1 MEDST
6 KLSWLKTIL
15 LVKVAACLFLWGLPM
30 LIGPSALFELLGLT
44 MPKDIE
50 YLRTFGAVV
59 TALGF
64 LYWFAYKDPVKNVAI
79 IKYAI
84 IDNGLAALTL
94 WVLIFTGKGNW
105 MFTMSAVF
113 ALFVFIAFILLFPG
127 EELENKEAICVS

>member
-94 WVLIFTGKGNW
+94 WVLIFSGKGNW
-105 MFTMSAVF
+105 MFTLSAVF

-127 EELENKEAICVS
+127 EKLENK

>member
-6 KLSWLKTIL
+6 KLSWLKIIL

-44 MPKDIE
+44 MPKDVE

-127 EELENKEAICVS
+127 EELENKETICMS